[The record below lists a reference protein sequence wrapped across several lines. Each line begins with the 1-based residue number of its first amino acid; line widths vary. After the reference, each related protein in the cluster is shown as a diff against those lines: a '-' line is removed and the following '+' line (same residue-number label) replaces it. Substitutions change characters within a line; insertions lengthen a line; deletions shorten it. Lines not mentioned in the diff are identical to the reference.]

1 MECWD
6 AFFDLTLKTQNDEVQ
21 VLSLE
26 EIREQINAL
35 KDNTILRIELA
46 EQKEQGREL

>member
-1 MECWD
+1 MEYWNT
-6 AFFDLTLKTQNDEVQ
+6 FLDLIVQTQNDKVQ
-21 VLSLE
+21 ILSLE

-46 EQKEQGREL
+46 EQKERGREL